1 MKQNHKNINYN
12 NKNNLTLTAQ
22 VADALKSINKK
33 AAWKNKTN
41 KLTKTLA
48 GKTLN
53 SKPTPM
59 TQDDIDMLFKN
70 HSKEKIKQLGPTK
83 VSTEVVEPFG
93 FRQHKDFINSV
104 KFLRIDDEWDRLL
117 TGLP

>member
-1 MKQNHKNINYN
+1 MKQNHKNLNSH

-33 AAWKNKTN
+33 AGWKNKTN

-59 TQDDIDMLFKN
+59 TEEDIDLLFKN
-70 HSKEKIKQLGPTK
+70 HSKEKVKDVAPTK
-83 VSTEVVEPFG
+83 VST
-93 FRQHKDFINSV
+93 
-104 KFLRIDDEWDRLL
+104 
-117 TGLP
+117 